1 MNILTFDIE
10 DWFHI
15 NFDPSFTT
23 DENYRSFEG
32 RLEAKLFDILDILE
46 ERNIEATFLC
56 LGWIAKVYPHLI
68 REIDKRGHE
77 IGSHTFLHKLVHN
90 QTPSE
95 FDKDLSKSI
104 KTLSDVTGK
113 PIRIFRAPAF
123 SIGPKNP
130 WAFEVLIQNG
140 IEIDL
145 SVFPASRDF
154 GGYQDIKTNSPHWI
168 QYNGLKIKEY
178 PINTGSFFKQKIIY
192 SGGGYFRMLPFFLTQ
207 NLFQRNGYNMAYFH
221 ARDFDP
227 KQPILDDLSF
237 VRKLKSYYGL
247 KSCWRKFEALL
258 DNNDFISLRQSE
270 QTYNWNTAKTICIDA
285 NAI

>member
-15 NFDPSFTT
+15 KFDPNFTT

-32 RLEAKLFDILDILE
+32 RLEAKLMDILDILE
-46 ERNIEATFLC
+46 EKDVEATFLC
-56 LGWIAKVYPHLI
+56 LGWIGLRYPHLI

-77 IGSHTFLHKLVHN
+77 IGSHTFLHKLVHT

-95 FDKDLSKSI
+95 FGEDLSKSI
-104 KTLSDVTGK
+104 KILSDLTGK
-113 PIRIFRAPAF
+113 PIYSFRAPAF

-130 WAFEVLIQNG
+130 WAFEVLLKNG

-154 GGYQDIKTNSPHWI
+154 GGYQGLKSDSPHWI

-178 PINTGSFFKQKIIY
+178 PISTGCFIKQKIIY
-192 SGGGYFRMLPFFLTQ
+192 SGGGYFRMLPLFLTQ
-207 NLFQRNGYNMAYFH
+207 NLFERNAYNMAYFH

-227 KQPILDDLSF
+227 NQPVLPDLSLM
-237 VRKLKSYYGL
+237 RKLKSYYGL
-247 KSCWRKFEALL
+247 KSCWSKFETLL
-258 DNNDFISLRQSE
+258 DNNDFMSLRQSE
-270 QTYNWNTAKTICIDA
+270 KTFNWHAAETVTL
-285 NAI
+285 